1 MAMEGSIGG
10 HTPAVTPGG
19 GGGSLL
25 GDVSDEEI
33 GSKEML
39 GDDLLQ
45 YFRKGKEDALE
56 QALLDQEAQEMEND
70 YAID

>member
-1 MAMEGSIGG
+1 M
-10 HTPAVTPGG
+10 
-19 GGGSLL
+19 L

>member
-1 MAMEGSIGG
+1 MGALL
-10 HTPAVTPGG
+10 
-19 GGGSLL
+19 GSL
-25 GDVSDEEI
+25 SDEEI

-56 QALLDQEAQEMEND
+56 QALRDEEVKEQEIVHAVE
-70 YAID
+70 